1 MNLRI
6 FCERLKRVLVGE
18 EGTLTLP
25 DTTKLT
31 PIFQNLL
38 TESEIIT
45 TPLGNYQ
52 GDMVWLLY
60 QLGNKEDTDRPDIL
74 GIQKDINYFVHE
86 S

>member
-25 DTTKLT
+25 DTTKL
-31 PIFQNLL
+31 
-38 TESEIIT
+38 